1 MLIIDLN
8 EERFEIVQLITKS
21 CSASGDVK
29 EIRLFL
35 NSSPT
40 AVVEMSTMK
49 ETEEVALKLGGKLVG
64 TIALIDLAHRARQV
78 RHARLELEAVE
89 NAIGIE

>member
-1 MLIIDLN
+1 MLTVNLN
-8 EERFEIVQLITKS
+8 EGRYEIVQLITKS
-21 CSASGDVK
+21 CSAFGDVR

-49 ETEEVALKLGGKLVG
+49 ETEVLVLKLGGELVG
-64 TIALIDLAHRARQV
+64 TTAFIDLAQRAREMSQ
-78 RHARLELEAVE
+78 AILKLE
-89 NAIGIE
+89 